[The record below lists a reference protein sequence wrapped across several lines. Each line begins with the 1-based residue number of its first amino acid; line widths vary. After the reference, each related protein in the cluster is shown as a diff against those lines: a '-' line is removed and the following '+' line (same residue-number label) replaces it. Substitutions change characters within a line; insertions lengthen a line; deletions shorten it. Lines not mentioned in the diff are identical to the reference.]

1 MQALK
6 TLMDNKTVDYNF
18 EVYQLAQLADTPIT
32 ILSGGPSLFK
42 DSVDVVIPLRP
53 EQPLGEFSP

>member
-1 MQALK
+1 
-6 TLMDNKTVDYNF
+6 MDTKTVNYNF
-18 EVYQLAQLADTPIT
+18 EFYELPQPADTPIT

-53 EQPLGEFSP
+53 EQALGEPQHLQ